1 MSGTFFTITAT
12 DTASVI
18 DNAKSLITDTT
29 PLLTI
34 IIGVAVGIFIL
45 WGIVGAIKH

>member
-1 MSGTFFTITAT
+1 MLGTFFTISAS

-18 DNAKSLITDTT
+18 DNAKALITDTT

-34 IIGVAVGIFIL
+34 IVGVAVGVFIL
-45 WGIVGAIKH
+45 WGIIGALKH

>member
-1 MSGTFFTITAT
+1 MLGTFFTISAT
-12 DTASVI
+12 DTASII
-18 DNAKSLITDTT
+18 DNAKNLITDIT

-34 IIGVAVGIFIL
+34 IVGVAVGVFIL